1 MVKIVSLTMNVTSND
16 GFVLKVGWTP
26 ASADATQ
33 IESWWRSEVEDEL
46 LPAQLQFPEQVDRD
60 E

>member
-33 IESWWRSEVEDEL
+33 IESGGAARLKTSCCQRSFSF
-46 LPAQLQFPEQVDRD
+46 QNR
-60 E
+60 